1 MFAAS
6 MGLRLLWGTIATKV
20 SVVVVVVV
28 ERSAKAV
35 IH

>member
-1 MFAAS
+1 MFVAS
-6 MGLRLLWGTIATKV
+6 RGLRLLWGTIATKV
-20 SVVVVVVV
+20 SVVVVV